1 MLSLDEFRAYKVLP
15 PPHMTSMHSSRDGCF
30 SSCSGFSMGF
40 VGLRFICPSCVVSF
54 EVREHGSG
62 MYCCV

>member
-1 MLSLDEFRAYKVLP
+1 MLGFDELRAYNVLP
-15 PPHMTSMHSSRDGCF
+15 PPHMTSVRPSRDGCF
-30 SSCSGFSMGF
+30 SSCSGSFPGF